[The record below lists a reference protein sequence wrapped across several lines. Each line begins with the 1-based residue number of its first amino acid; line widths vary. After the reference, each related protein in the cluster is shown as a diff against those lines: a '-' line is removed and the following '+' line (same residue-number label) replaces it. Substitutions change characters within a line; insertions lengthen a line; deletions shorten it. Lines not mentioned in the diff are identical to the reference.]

1 MTSRQMYEALLIE
14 MNKTDAPNILL
25 EDFNYFAN
33 KAIYQYINKRYN
45 IYDINQ
51 QTTDDLRVLK
61 ATAKLSPKIM
71 GDYYDGLT
79 NASKMATY
87 ECILPSDY
95 LHMLNCICIYNV
107 NKTFKCYNKGD
118 KYRAAAKRLTADAY
132 SQVLDNFWNRPTY
145 KKPYY
150 YIHNININNNIPTD
164 YIPTNPYSKENG
176 GTDVVN
182 STKIEI
188 TESEFQTSRYS
199 IDQISELIFEGELYD
214 FKNDYKP
221 TSIKYRNKDYELYF
235 YTEGA
240 IIFLIDSS
248 NKNLYILLDSNGDQ
262 STSAQDYSINPST
275 KELTTHGRIVL
286 LRQQGT
292 VSIIISEES
301 DWKGN
306 KIANTS
312 ASGNFTGIKIGD
324 NNYISNVERGG
335 EIRYG
340 NASQVRMEIRY
351 GTDNTIFALDT
362 VLIDYIKAPQNI
374 RLTQEQL
381 DWTEDRSQVLEY
393 PDYVCQEI
401 INELVHIVMENIGDP
416 KLQTHPIVSQ
426 SIANP
431 AQQQTEPVAQAT

>member
-150 YIHNININNNIPTD
+150 YIHNININNNIPTE
-164 YIPTNPYSKENG
+164 YIPTNPYNKENG
-176 GTDVVN
+176 GTDVTI
-182 STKIEI
+182 SKSIIEENINI
-188 TESEFQTSRYS
+188 TDNDISGTIKNFVQNIENENADNYEIGDLVAVIPSPLGTNTNTGILYERISGRISWREF
-199 IDQISELIFEGELYD
+199 II
-214 FKNDYKP
+214 NDIKDNIYK
-221 TSIKYRNKDYELYF
+221 Y
-235 YTEGA
+235 
-240 IIFLIDSS
+240 SS
-248 NKNLYILLDSNGDQ
+248 NYYQIKSKLISNNTIWEWVKISSKGSQSVEDKDSWNN
-262 STSAQDYSINPST
+262 S
-275 KELTTHGRIVL
+275 
-286 LRQQGT
+286 
-292 VSIIISEES
+292 
-301 DWKGN
+301 
-306 KIANTS
+306 IANTS

-351 GTDNTIFALDT
+351 GTDNTVFTLDT